1 MSMGYIAVAV
11 AIAGSAVYTGEQTR
25 KAQRRSMLARER
37 AQKRAKAA
45 ATRQQI
51 VGDKLAGMEK
61 AKADKKRA
69 GANQYLAAAQQAAKQ
84 GPASTLLTGT
94 GGADG
99 MLLGGRST
107 LVS

>member
-11 AIAGSAVYTGEQTR
+11 AIAGSAVYTGQQTK
-25 KAQRRSMLARER
+25 KANRRSLLAQER
-37 AQKRAKAA
+37 AQAA
-45 ATRQQI
+45 ATRQQA

-69 GANQYLAAAQQAAKQ
+69 GSNQYLAAAQQASKQ

-99 MLLGGRST
+99 MLLGGRSS